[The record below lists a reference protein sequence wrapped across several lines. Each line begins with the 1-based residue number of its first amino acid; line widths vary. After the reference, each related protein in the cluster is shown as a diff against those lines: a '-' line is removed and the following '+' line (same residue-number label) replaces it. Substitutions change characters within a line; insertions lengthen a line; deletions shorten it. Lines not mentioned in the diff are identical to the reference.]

1 MFFVFLDIDSNMIY
15 YKLDLCVLSQVVDKV
30 KMQLDAFLEDGSHAV
45 TNAVIRALSAAV
57 SVKSPSL
64 QDYIL

>member
-1 MFFVFLDIDSNMIY
+1 MCYL
-15 YKLDLCVLSQVVDKV
+15 QVVGKV

-57 SVKSPSL
+57 SVKSSSL
-64 QDYIL
+64 QDYILLELVLGLQLTL